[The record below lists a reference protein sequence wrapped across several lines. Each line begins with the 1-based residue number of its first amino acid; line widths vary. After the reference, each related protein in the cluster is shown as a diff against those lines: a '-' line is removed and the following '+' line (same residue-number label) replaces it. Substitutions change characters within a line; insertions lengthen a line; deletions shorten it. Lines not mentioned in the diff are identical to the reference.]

1 MKTNIIIKNII
12 QKNDLKEFYSKYFS
26 VYFANFLS
34 LIPIKL
40 KIHPNLITIS
50 MIPLGLS
57 GSYFIF
63 FAKDINNILI
73 GCLFYI
79 FLNIIDTVDGQV
91 ARYANLTS
99 KTGKLLDYLSH
110 FICDNFIFIALI
122 HFLIYKLN
130 YSEYFIIVSLVYC
143 LLYTINFYY
152 RVNEIKVLDNLRYF
166 NKNKYKF
173 IYFVKSQL
181 SINAFVHI
189 FFLFFI
195 INFFY
200 NINYFENYIYII
212 IIYLL
217 TFFFTNLTKILLII
231 INKYKIV

>member
-1 MKTNIIIKNII
+1 MEINIIIKNII

-34 LIPIKL
+34 LILIKL
-40 KIHPNLITIS
+40 KIHPNLITIL

-79 FLNIIDTVDGQV
+79 LLNIIDTVDGQV
-91 ARYANLTS
+91 ARYTNLTS

-122 HFLIYKLN
+122 HFLTYKLN
-130 YSEYFIIVSLVYC
+130 YSKYSFTIVSLVYC
-143 LLYTINFYY
+143 LLYSINFYY
-152 RVNEIKVLDNLRYF
+152 RVNELKILGN
-166 NKNKYKF
+166 
-173 IYFVKSQL
+173 
-181 SINAFVHI
+181 
-189 FFLFFI
+189 
-195 INFFY
+195 
-200 NINYFENYIYII
+200 
-212 IIYLL
+212 
-217 TFFFTNLTKILLII
+217 TFFRACQQNPAFPLNRL
-231 INKYKIV
+231 V